1 MAHEELRNA
10 QSSLKQSQDTVKK
23 LEENISEKESHI
35 LCVEEALGKT
45 IKELEI
51 RVKCYVIIQNKNAFN
66 VSSNAVKT
74 SLVILHIVFSA
85 CPWKISKL
93 LVESGQESS
102 SA

>member
-51 RVKCYVIIQNKNAFN
+51 RVKRYVIIQNKNAFN

-85 CPWKISKL
+85 CLWKISKL